1 MRFPGDMA
9 GSNIGLMVISGSKSE
24 LSEQWRI
31 WLQGFTYQP
40 TPTKSREVRE
50 ANYFIGLVLECR
62 IFLRILQLFP

>member
-9 GSNIGLMVISGSKSE
+9 GSNIGPMVISGSKSE

-40 TPTKSREVRE
+40 TPTKSRENE
-50 ANYFIGLVLECR
+50 KQI
-62 IFLRILQLFP
+62 ILSGRFWNAGFF